1 MQAVESGLTL
11 NPLIKVLS
19 LHQRAL
25 RHAVSS
31 AERAA
36 LGYSEETELRWLE
49 DAFVEVIDEEEREI
63 HVKKDMKMR
72 GHISHQTSFL
82 LLVKTENS
90 HPVNGLL
97 ISLHLCVC
105 ARTCAVRWMW
115 LCGGETHSVWLFASL
130 PMHVRAILT
139 YSHADLPL
147 EAR

>member
-105 ARTCAVRWMW
+105 ARAHVCSQMNVALWWWNTLGLAICKLTHACASYFN
-115 LCGGETHSVWLFASL
+115 L
-130 PMHVRAILT
+130 
-139 YSHADLPL
+139 
-147 EAR
+147 

>member
-105 ARTCAVRWMW
+105 ARARVQSDE
-115 LCGGETHSVWLFASL
+115 CGSVVVKHTRSGYLQAYPCMCELF
-130 PMHVRAILT
+130 
-139 YSHADLPL
+139 
-147 EAR
+147 